1 MVSMN
6 ILSERPVFAVDG
18 EVFHWGDVVRH
29 ARSSGRWDELE
40 ALACQ
45 GLACEV
51 HFETIEEE
59 GAEEAIEEAAAEFR
73 YERELITAEEMEAW
87 LDARGLTPEEWMGYI
102 RRTVLRQLWADDL
115 DDIAAEH
122 PVGDG
127 QVEEALRIDLLCSGT
142 QRILAEELAVEAAAA
157 AARGEAS
164 PAGPPADREGRLA
177 ALREQAGRFRQDA
190 MAPETLAREI
200 ASNQMEWMRVDC
212 RAIAFAGEGPAREA
226 ALCLREDG
234 LEIEEVAGEAD
245 VPIREVALYLDQLDP
260 EQHSRFLGAAVDDV
274 IGPMP
279 VDDGFTV
286 YQVVAKVM
294 PSIEDPEIARRA
306 EKGVLTRLL
315 AAEVNRRVR
324 WHADF

>member
-40 ALACQ
+40 TLACQ
-45 GLACEV
+45 GLACEA

-59 GAEEAIEEAAAEFR
+59 GAEEAIDEAAAEFR

-87 LDARGLTPEEWMGYI
+87 LEARGLTPEEWMGYI

-127 QVEEALRIDLLCSGT
+127 QVEEALRVDLLCSGT

-164 PAGPPADREGRLA
+164 PAEPPADREGRLA
-177 ALREQAGRFRQDA
+177 ALRERAGRFRQDA
-190 MAPETLAREI
+190 LAPETLAREI

-212 RAIAFAGEGPAREA
+212 RAIAFAEEGAGARGRPLPARGRA
-226 ALCLREDG
+226 RHRGGGGRGGRAHPGGGVLPRP
-234 LEIEEVAGEAD
+234 A
-245 VPIREVALYLDQLDP
+245 R
-260 EQHSRFLGAAVDDV
+260 SGAAFPLPRRRR
-274 IGPMP
+274 GRCHRP
-279 VDDGFTV
+279 DDGGRWLT
-286 YQVVAKVM
+286 
-294 PSIEDPEIARRA
+294 PSIRWSRR
-306 EKGVLTRLL
+306 
-315 AAEVNRRVR
+315 
-324 WHADF
+324 